1 MNLQIEL
8 LLLILS
14 VLFFVS
20 ILADKAGSRW
30 GVPSLLLFLGVGMLF
45 GRDGFGF
52 DFQSTTLATSVGTVA
67 LCIILFSGGMDTK
80 MSDIRPV
87 LSQGLLL
94 ATIGVLLTAGITGV
108 ATWWIF
114 GELYPSLGVSLITAL
129 LLAAT
134 MSSTDSASVFSI
146 LRSKDLHLKNNL
158 RPMLELE
165 SGSND
170 PMAYILTLTFI
181 DILKVSQDAM
191 PNIFQTILFVLM
203 QLIIGAAMG
212 YFLGKL
218 LVWGINKLK
227 IDNASLFPILVFT
240 CCIFIFSITYFMKG
254 NGYLAVYIGGL
265 VIGNSSMVHR
275 RSTMRFFDGISWLA
289 QLLMF
294 LLLGLLVNPH
304 ELIPII
310 IPGLIISF
318 LMIFISRPL
327 GVYITLLPFRKMSAG
342 DKAFLSWCGLRGAV
356 PIIFAIMALAAG
368 IPHARLIFNI
378 VFFCTLVSL
387 IVQGTSLPLM
397 AKWLGVLE
405 KPDPLKTPKH
415 FDIELPEDV
424 KSEVSEIEVNE
435 TILTR
440 GRYLMNLGMPENTL
454 VIMVKRNDTFFVP
467 TGKTELFV
475 NDKLLVITDNKA
487 TLSETYEKLNIPFV
501 PEEKADD
508 DTDAVADETNEQ
520 KTTQI

>member
-14 VLFFVS
+14 ILFFVS

-45 GRDGFGF
+45 GSDGFGF
-52 DFQSTTLATSVGTVA
+52 DFENITLATSVGTVS

-94 ATIGVLLTAGITGV
+94 ATVGVLLTAGITGV
-108 ATWWIF
+108 LTWFIF
-114 GELYPSLGVSLITAL
+114 NNFHVSVGLSLTTAF
-129 LLAAT
+129 LLAST

-146 LRSKDLHLKNNL
+146 LRSKGLHLKNNL

-170 PMAYILTLTFI
+170 PMAYILTITFI
-181 DILKVSQDAM
+181 DILKVSQGAA
-191 PNIFQTILFVLM
+191 PNVFSTIVFVLM
-203 QLIIGAAMG
+203 QLVIGMVMG
-212 YFLGKL
+212 FLLGKL

-227 IDNASLFPILVFT
+227 IDNASLFPILIFT
-240 CCIFIFSITYFMKG
+240 CCIFIFSITYFLKG

-265 VIGNSSMVHR
+265 VIGNSRVVHK
-275 RSTMRFFDGISWLA
+275 RSTMKFFDGISWLS

-304 ELIPII
+304 ELVPII
-310 IPGLIISF
+310 VPGLIISI
-318 LMIFISRPL
+318 LMIFVSRPL
-327 GVYITLLPFRKMSAG
+327 GVFITLLPFGKMQVR
-342 DKAFLSWCGLRGAV
+342 DKAFVSWCGLRGAV

-387 IVQGTSLPLM
+387 VVQGTSLSFV
-397 AKWLGVLE
+397 AKSLGVLE
-405 KPDPLKTPKH
+405 KPDPLKTPTH

-435 TILTR
+435 NILKH
-440 GRYLMNLGMPENTL
+440 GNLLMNLGMPENTL

-467 TGKTELFV
+467 TGKSELKV

-487 TLSETYEKLNIPFV
+487 TLTETYEKLNIPLEKK
-501 PEEKADD
+501 EEKELTVIEGSDLK
-508 DTDAVADETNEQ
+508 E
-520 KTTQI
+520 

>member
-114 GELYPSLGVSLITAL
+114 GELYPSLGVSLTTAL

-212 YFLGKL
+212 YFL
-218 LVWGINKLK
+218 
-227 IDNASLFPILVFT
+227 
-240 CCIFIFSITYFMKG
+240 
-254 NGYLAVYIGGL
+254 
-265 VIGNSSMVHR
+265 
-275 RSTMRFFDGISWLA
+275 
-289 QLLMF
+289 
-294 LLLGLLVNPH
+294 
-304 ELIPII
+304 
-310 IPGLIISF
+310 
-318 LMIFISRPL
+318 
-327 GVYITLLPFRKMSAG
+327 
-342 DKAFLSWCGLRGAV
+342 
-356 PIIFAIMALAAG
+356 
-368 IPHARLIFNI
+368 
-378 VFFCTLVSL
+378 
-387 IVQGTSLPLM
+387 
-397 AKWLGVLE
+397 
-405 KPDPLKTPKH
+405 
-415 FDIELPEDV
+415 
-424 KSEVSEIEVNE
+424 
-435 TILTR
+435 
-440 GRYLMNLGMPENTL
+440 
-454 VIMVKRNDTFFVP
+454 
-467 TGKTELFV
+467 
-475 NDKLLVITDNKA
+475 
-487 TLSETYEKLNIPFV
+487 
-501 PEEKADD
+501 
-508 DTDAVADETNEQ
+508 
-520 KTTQI
+520 

>member
-1 MNLQIEL
+1 
-8 LLLILS
+8 
-14 VLFFVS
+14 
-20 ILADKAGSRW
+20 
-30 GVPSLLLFLGVGMLF
+30 
-45 GRDGFGF
+45 
-52 DFQSTTLATSVGTVA
+52 
-67 LCIILFSGGMDTK
+67 
-80 MSDIRPV
+80 
-87 LSQGLLL
+87 
-94 ATIGVLLTAGITGV
+94 
-108 ATWWIF
+108 
-114 GELYPSLGVSLITAL
+114 
-129 LLAAT
+129 
-134 MSSTDSASVFSI
+134 
-146 LRSKDLHLKNNL
+146 
-158 RPMLELE
+158 MLELE

-170 PMAYILTLTFI
+170 PMAYILTITFI

-405 KPDPLKTPKH
+405 KPDSLKTPKH

-520 KTTQI
+520 KTT

>member
-114 GELYPSLGVSLITAL
+114 GELYPSLGVSLTTAL

-191 PNIFQTILFVLM
+191 PNIFQTIL
-203 QLIIGAAMG
+203 
-212 YFLGKL
+212 
-218 LVWGINKLK
+218 
-227 IDNASLFPILVFT
+227 S
-240 CCIFIFSITYFMKG
+240 
-254 NGYLAVYIGGL
+254 YL
-265 VIGNSSMVHR
+265 
-275 RSTMRFFDGISWLA
+275 
-289 QLLMF
+289 
-294 LLLGLLVNPH
+294 P
-304 ELIPII
+304 
-310 IPGLIISF
+310 
-318 LMIFISRPL
+318 
-327 GVYITLLPFRKMSAG
+327 
-342 DKAFLSWCGLRGAV
+342 
-356 PIIFAIMALAAG
+356 
-368 IPHARLIFNI
+368 
-378 VFFCTLVSL
+378 
-387 IVQGTSLPLM
+387 
-397 AKWLGVLE
+397 
-405 KPDPLKTPKH
+405 
-415 FDIELPEDV
+415 
-424 KSEVSEIEVNE
+424 
-435 TILTR
+435 
-440 GRYLMNLGMPENTL
+440 
-454 VIMVKRNDTFFVP
+454 
-467 TGKTELFV
+467 
-475 NDKLLVITDNKA
+475 
-487 TLSETYEKLNIPFV
+487 
-501 PEEKADD
+501 
-508 DTDAVADETNEQ
+508 
-520 KTTQI
+520 